1 MRTMQISK
9 TPWIKEYPADW
20 KQVPLHVLFK
30 GHKQKNSDGS
40 EQNLLSLSYGNIVR
54 KDINSNEGLLP
65 ESFNGYNVIEAN
77 DIVLRLTDLQ
87 NDHRSL
93 RTGLARE
100 HGIITSAYCTLRA
113 KEEVSSSYYHY
124 LLHAFD
130 IMKVF
135 YSMGEGIRQSLGYD
149 ELKYVVIPEPCL
161 DEQNAIVTY
170 LDSKCAA
177 IDEAIERHKKV
188 IEKLDA
194 FQRAEI
200 CRVVFSGMHD
210 AEKRETNE
218 WCGSIPN
225 HWSLP
230 RIKYLL
236 RERNDRSESGTEEPL
251 SMSQKVGLVPTKM
264 LGDVPHTASSFVGA
278 KLVYVNDLVFN
289 KLKAHLGVFSVS
301 HHDGLVSPDY
311 AVYYT
316 DGNVNLRYLEYVFK
330 TPQCIG
336 EFIKRSTGVGEG
348 LTRLYTD
355 QLFDIKCPCPS
366 IEEQNEI
373 AEHLDRIRSSVYKAK
388 QHHSKLIE
396 KLEEYRKS
404 IIYQAVT
411 GKIDCRE
418 KA

>member
-1 MRTMQISK
+1 MV
-9 TPWIKEYPADW
+9 Y
-20 KQVPLHVLFK
+20 
-30 GHKQKNSDGS
+30 
-40 EQNLLSLSYGNIVR
+40 
-54 KDINSNEGLLP
+54 
-65 ESFNGYNVIEAN
+65 
-77 DIVLRLTDLQ
+77 
-87 NDHRSL
+87 
-93 RTGLARE
+93 
-100 HGIITSAYCTLRA
+100 
-113 KEEVSSSYYHY
+113 
-124 LLHAFD
+124 
-130 IMKVF
+130 
-135 YSMGEGIRQSLGYD
+135 
-149 ELKYVVIPEPCL
+149 
-161 DEQNAIVTY
+161 
-170 LDSKCAA
+170 
-177 IDEAIERHKKV
+177 RHF
-188 IEKLDA
+188 I
-194 FQRAEI
+194 
-200 CRVVFSGMHD
+200 
-210 AEKRETNE
+210 
-218 WCGSIPN
+218 
-225 HWSLP
+225 
-230 RIKYLL
+230 
-236 RERNDRSESGTEEPL
+236 
-251 SMSQKVGLVPTKM
+251 
-264 LGDVPHTASSFVGA
+264 
-278 KLVYVNDLVFN
+278 VFN

-366 IEEQNEI
+366 LEEQNEI